1 MHAGAAA
8 LAALPLLLFHALS
21 FGLPE
26 GSIRPTLIVN
36 CCRHLIN
43 LNSSPH
49 SFYAYQYY
57 PLPL

>member
-26 GSIRPTLIVN
+26 GSIRPMVN
-36 CCRHLIN
+36 CYLLPS
-43 LNSSPH
+43 LN
-49 SFYAYQYY
+49 
-57 PLPL
+57 